1 MKLILE
7 NWRKHIEEH
16 RGEPCSEKEPSE
28 RLECEKQAKQLEK
41 ERAHRRKK
49 KEELH
54 PGKSEM
60 DSLGRGV
67 VEGSARKP
75 QCTPGNRNHDKD
87 GKYSSVANSTSW
99 SDNNREG
106 KSDCVSG
113 QYRKK
118 GTTKK
123 TWTKIRCGRKKD
135 NSGKAKHKCKDG
147 TPAYQEGLEQDPENT
162 WVKIKRADL
171 DMLLELVS
179 DQETK
184 DALLVEPLD
193 EELEEVKSNLN
204 QDQVKQFCN
213 TNGYNS
219 MEQWLRRMNAI
230 ELSQKGEL
238 NKKD

>member
-1 MKLILE
+1 MKLLME
-7 NWRKHIEEH
+7 NWRAHLKEH
-16 RGEPCSEKEPSE
+16 RGTPCSEAPAVE
-28 RLECEKQAKQLEK
+28 RMECEKRTKELEK

-49 KEELH
+49 KDELH

-60 DSLGRGV
+60 DSLGRGI
-67 VEGSARKP
+67 VEKKRKP
-75 QCTPGNRNHDKD
+75 QCTPGNKNHDTD
-87 GKYSSVANSTSW
+87 GKFSSIASSTSW
-99 SDNNREG
+99 SDNNPSG

-135 NSGKAKHKCKDG
+135 NTGKAKFKCKDG
-147 TPAYQEGLEQDPENT
+147 SKAYQEGLDQEE
-162 WVKIKRADL
+162 WVKVRRADL
-171 DMLLELVS
+171 EMLLELVE
-179 DQETK
+179 DEETK
-184 DALLVEPLD
+184 NNLLVEPLD

-219 MEQWLRRMNAI
+219 LEQWLRRMNAI

-238 NKKD
+238 TKKD